1 MTELN
6 GQMAAEAVIKD
17 VQVNGAGAAEVS
29 GKDDTHING
38 TSKDT
43 SEVHINGTNG
53 TQANGT
59 KNIHISGTN
68 NIKITGTNNIQ
79 VVTGVAAATT
89 TWQRAHLPT
98 GPRIFTTDVLV
109 VGGGMGGIGAALG
122 ALRRGRRVFLTEEY
136 TWLGGQLTS
145 QAVPPDEHTWV
156 EQFGITRSY
165 RALRDGI
172 RQYYRHNY
180 PLTEEARRRPQLNPG
195 AGHVS
200 KLCHEPRVAV
210 AVIDSMLMPYI
221 GSGQLVI
228 KKLVKPTSCE
238 MDSQSGAVRSVSFR
252 QLDSPDTF
260 TVRAAYT
267 IDATEL
273 GDLLPMTSTP
283 YVTGF
288 ESRRD
293 TGEPSAPDEAQ
304 PQNSQA
310 VSICFAVDH
319 IEGEDNTIPKPA
331 SYDKWRA
338 FAPEFWGA
346 PLVSLRAPH
355 PRTLE
360 IVERAFTPNPSD
372 DPAAVFAD
380 QRASGGD
387 MNLWTF
393 RRIAAR
399 DNFVPGAYAS
409 DVCLV
414 NWPMIDYFE
423 KPIIDVSEEELE
435 ERLSDAAG
443 LSYSMLY
450 YLQTECPREDG
461 KGKGYPGLR
470 LRGDITGTEHGLAM
484 APYIREGRRIK
495 AITTI
500 VEQDLSLDVR
510 GAKGSVHYPDSVG
523 VGMYRIDLHPSTG
536 GDNYIDV
543 ACCPFEIPLG
553 ALIPPS
559 RPNLL
564 AGCKN
569 IGTTHIT
576 NGCYR
581 LHPVEW
587 NIGEAAGLLAAH
599 CLETGLSPQE
609 VQGKPELF
617 EVFHKIVVKEGIET
631 TWPDIS
637 GY

>member
-1 MTELN
+1 MGELN
-6 GQMAAEAVIKD
+6 HSEYPNAHAKKSASWQTAHLKTRPKHFSTEILI
-17 VQVNGAGAAEVS
+17 AG
-29 GKDDTHING
+29 GG
-38 TSKDT
+38 L
-43 SEVHINGTNG
+43 G
-53 TQANGT
+53 
-59 KNIHISGTN
+59 
-68 NIKITGTNNIQ
+68 
-79 VVTGVAAATT
+79 GVA
-89 TWQRAHLPT
+89 
-98 GPRIFTTDVLV
+98 
-109 VGGGMGGIGAALG
+109 AALG
-122 ALRRGRRVFLTEEY
+122 ALRRGRRVLLTEEY
-136 TWLGGQLTS
+136 DWLGGQLTS

-156 EQFGITRSY
+156 EQFGVTRSY

-172 RQYYRHNY
+172 RQYYRDNY
-180 PLTEEARRRPQLNPG
+180 PLTEEARKRPQLNPG

-210 AVIDSMLMPYI
+210 AVIEAMLMPFI
-221 GSGQLVI
+221 GSGLLTV
-228 KKLVKPTSCE
+228 KKRVKPVSCE
-238 MDSQSGAVRSVSFR
+238 MVGQVVRSVNFR
-252 QLDSPDTF
+252 KLDDGDTF
-260 TVRAAYT
+260 TVDAKYV

-273 GDLLPMTSTP
+273 GDLLPITKTP

-288 ESRRD
+288 ESRKD
-293 TGEPSAPDEAQ
+293 TGEPSAPEEAQ

-319 IEGEDNTIPKPA
+319 IEGEDHTIPKPER
-331 SYDKWRA
+331 YDHWRKCH
-338 FAPEFWGA
+338 PDFWGA
-346 PLVSLRAPH
+346 PLLGLKAPH

-360 IVERAFTPNPSD
+360 IVEREFTPNPND
-372 DPAAVFAD
+372 DPALVISD
-380 QRASGGD
+380 QRKSGGD

-393 RRIAAR
+393 RRIAAK
-399 DNFVPGAYAS
+399 DNFTPGAYRS
-409 DVCLV
+409 DICLV

-423 KPIIDVSEEELE
+423 KPIIDVSEDELQ
-435 ERLSDAAG
+435 ERLAEAAS

-450 YLQTECPREDG
+450 YLQTDCPRADG
-461 KGKGYPGLR
+461 KGTGYPGLR

-484 APYIREGRRIK
+484 APYIRESRRIK

-500 VEQDLSLDVR
+500 VEQDLSLEVR
-510 GAKGSVHYPDSVG
+510 GSKGAVHYPDSVG

-553 ALIPPS
+553 ALIPVE

-564 AGCKN
+564 AASKN

-587 NIGEAAGLLAAH
+587 NIGEATGLLAAH
-599 CLETGLSPQE
+599 CLEKDLSPHD
-609 VQGKPELF
+609 VQGNKELF
-617 EVFHKIVVKEGIET
+617 REFQDMIVKEGIET
-631 TWPDIS
+631 EWPDVS

>member
-1 MTELN
+1 MGDFREHEAPI
-6 GQMAAEAVIKD
+6 MALSNPHA
-17 VQVNGAGAAEVS
+17 NVS
-29 GKDDTHING
+29 G
-38 TSKDT
+38 
-43 SEVHINGTNG
+43 
-53 TQANGT
+53 
-59 KNIHISGTN
+59 SG
-68 NIKITGTNNIQ
+68 KSL
-79 VVTGVAAATT
+79 VYS
-89 TWQRAHLPT
+89 
-98 GPRIFTTDVLV
+98 TDVLIA
-109 VGGGMGGIGAALG
+109 GGGLGGVAAALG
-122 ALRRGRRVFLTEEY
+122 ALRRGRRVFLTDEY
-136 TWLGGQLTS
+136 EWLGGQLTS
-145 QAVPPDEHTWV
+145 QAVPPDEHCWV
-156 EQFGITRSY
+156 EQFGVTRSY
-165 RALRDGI
+165 RSLRDGI
-172 RQYYRHNY
+172 RKYYRDNY
-180 PLTEEARRRPQLNPG
+180 PLTEDARRRPEFNPG

-210 AVIDSMLMPYI
+210 AVIDAMLMPFI
-221 GSGQLVI
+221 GSGQLTI
-228 KKLVKPTSCE
+228 RKHTKPISCE
-238 MDSQSGAVRSVSFR
+238 MVGQVVQSVQFR
-252 QLDSPDTF
+252 RLDKQETF
-260 TVRAAYT
+260 TVQAKYV

-273 GDLLPMTSTP
+273 GDLLPLSKTP

-288 ESRRD
+288 ESRKD
-293 TGEPSAPDEAQ
+293 TGEPSAPDKAQ

-319 IEGEDNTIPKPA
+319 LEGEDHTIPKPA
-331 SYDKWRA
+331 EYDYWKKCH
-338 FAPEFWGA
+338 PEFWGA
-346 PLVSLRAPH
+346 PLLSLKAPH

-360 IVERAFTPNPSD
+360 IVEREFTPNPND
-372 DPAAVFAD
+372 DPALVNAD
-380 QRASGGD
+380 QRRSGGD

-393 RRIAAR
+393 RRIAAK
-399 DNFVPGAYAS
+399 DNFRPGAYQS

-423 KPIIDVSEEELE
+423 KPIIDVTEEELQ
-435 ERLSDAAG
+435 ERLKAAST

-450 YLQTECPREDG
+450 FLQTECPREDG

-484 APYIREGRRIK
+484 APYIRESRRIK
-495 AITTI
+495 ALTRI
-500 VEQDLSLDVR
+500 VEQDLSLKVR
-510 GAKGSVHYPDSVG
+510 GNKGAVHYPDSVG

-553 ALIPPS
+553 ALIPQE

-599 CLETGLSPQE
+599 CLDTGLSPHDI
-609 VQGKPELF
+609 QGNTNF
-617 EVFHKIVVKEGIET
+617 FATFHEMLRVEGIET
-631 TWPDIS
+631 EWPDVS

>member
-1 MTELN
+1 MGSMGL
-6 GQMAAEAVIKD
+6 
-17 VQVNGAGAAEVS
+17 S
-29 GKDDTHING
+29 
-38 TSKDT
+38 
-43 SEVHINGTNG
+43 NG
-53 TQANGT
+53 TQAAREDVLVNGDG
-59 KNIHISGTN
+59 H
-68 NIKITGTNNIQ
+68 
-79 VVTGVAAATT
+79 ATS
-89 TWQRAHLPT
+89 WQHAHQTATPQT
-98 GPRIFTTDVLV
+98 FSTDVLV
-109 VGGGMGGIGAALG
+109 VGGGLGGVAAALG
-122 ALRRGRRVFLTEEY
+122 ALRKGRRVFLTEEY
-136 TWLGGQLTS
+136 EWLGGQLTS
-145 QAVPPDEHTWV
+145 QAVPPDEHCWV

-172 RQYYRHNY
+172 RQYYRDNY
-180 PLTEEARRRPQLNPG
+180 PLTEEARRRPELNPG

-210 AVIDSMLMPYI
+210 AVIDAMLMPYI
-221 GSGQLVI
+221 GNGRFVL
-228 KKLVKPTSCE
+228 KKRTKPVSCVVDE
-238 MDSQSGAVRSVSFR
+238 QGTVRTVSFLR
-252 QLDSPDTF
+252 LDTHSTF
-260 TVRAAYT
+260 TVQASYV

-273 GDLLPMTSTP
+273 GDLLPMSNTP

-288 ESRRD
+288 ESRKD
-293 TGEPSAPDEAQ
+293 TGEPSAPEEAQ
-304 PQNSQA
+304 PHNSQA

-319 IEGEDNTIPKPA
+319 IEGEDNTIPKPQN
-331 SYDKWRA
+331 YEFWRKRN
-338 FAPEFWGA
+338 PDFWGA
-346 PLVSLRAPH
+346 PLLSLKAPH

-360 IVERAFTPNPSD
+360 VVEREFTPNPRD
-372 DPAAVFAD
+372 DPALVIAD
-380 QRASGGD
+380 QRKSGGD

-399 DNFVPGAYAS
+399 DNFVDGAYQS
-409 DVCLV
+409 DICLV

-423 KPIIDVSEEELE
+423 KPIIDATEQELQ
-435 ERLSDAAG
+435 ERLGEAAS

-450 YLQTECPREDG
+450 YLQTECPRADG

-484 APYIREGRRIK
+484 APYVRESRRIK
-495 AITTI
+495 AVTTI
-500 VEQDLSLDVR
+500 VEQDLSLEVR
-510 GAKGSVHYPDSVG
+510 GSKGAVQYPDSVG

-543 ACCPFEIPLG
+543 ACCPFQIPLG
-553 ALIPPS
+553 ALIPLE

-599 CLETGLSPQE
+599 CLDTGLSPHQ

-617 EVFHKIVVKEGIET
+617 AEFHKVVVDAGIET
-631 TWPDIS
+631 AWPDVS